1 MTCREP
7 VDSQWVSPLR
17 PIVAVLAVAALFV
30 APSALACG
38 VGGYSYAGVG
48 ATAHAFGIGA
58 VVTPVSAFNVV
69 NGHVAGWVGVGG
81 PGEGPGGSD
90 EWIQAGLSGF
100 AGVDG
105 ASVYYEVTRA
115 GGNPTYHQVTT
126 DLPLGK
132 PVRVAVLEMHG
143 RPNWWR
149 VWVNG
154 SPVSNPV
161 ELPGSHGRWSPIA
174 TAESWDGNTGGMC
187 NGFLYRFDRISV
199 AGAPGG
205 GWSLL
210 HRSARITSTSTKLR
224 QRTTASFYA
233 AEGNE
238 ALRTLASL
246 SW

>member
-1 MTCREP
+1 
-7 VDSQWVSPLR
+7 VSPRRLV
-17 PIVAVLAVAALFV
+17 PILCAFAPLFA

-48 ATAHAFGIGA
+48 ATSRAFGIGA
-58 VVTPVSAFNVV
+58 VVTPVTGFNVV

-81 PGEGPGGSD
+81 PGKGPAGSD
-90 EWIQAGLSGF
+90 EWIQVGLSGF

-105 ASVYYEVTRA
+105 ASIYYEVTQA
-115 GGNPTYHQVTT
+115 GSTPQYHEVTS
-126 DLPLGK
+126 DVPLGK
-132 PVRVAVLEMHG
+132 PVRLAVLEMRS

-154 SPVSNPV
+154 SPASDPID
-161 ELPGSHGRWSPIA
+161 LAQSHGRWSPIA
-174 TAESWDGNTGGMC
+174 TAESWDGNTGGRC

-199 AGAPGG
+199 ARAPGG

-210 HRSARITSTSTKLR
+210 QSSDPIISTSTRLR
-224 QRTTASFYA
+224 HRTRASFYA
-233 AEGNE
+233 AEGD
-238 ALRTLASL
+238 AAFRTLSSL